1 MSETKQI
8 KKWHWIVLLVIVLL
22 AMVSKFYAMYWPKA
36 EIKIAG
42 QEIKVILADNQ
53 KHRIKGLAGRDDLGE
68 YGAMLF
74 VYSDLSQHGMS
85 LSGVKFP
92 VDIIWI
98 NGREIVDIAPSL
110 WPTDQTLPYFARGE
124 SNLVLELPAGF
135 VEKNKIKIGD
145 SVEIKK

>member
-1 MSETKQI
+1 
-8 KKWHWIVLLVIVLL
+8 
-22 AMVSKFYAMYWPKA
+22 
-36 EIKIAG
+36 
-42 QEIKVILADNQ
+42 
-53 KHRIKGLAGRDDLGE
+53 
-68 YGAMLF
+68 MLF